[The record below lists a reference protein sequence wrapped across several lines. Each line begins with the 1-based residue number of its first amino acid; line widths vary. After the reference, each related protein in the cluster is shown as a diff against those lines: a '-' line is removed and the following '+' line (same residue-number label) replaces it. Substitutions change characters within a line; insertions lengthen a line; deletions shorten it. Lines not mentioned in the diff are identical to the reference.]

1 MGASTEVVSNP
12 RLSRPASGESLT
24 RHRARPRVG
33 HRLTGCSTVAVKRG
47 STALPYL
54 TFYLQNS
61 TFWRTDERTRT
72 ADLIS
77 LRVITQALQGVAEAC
92 KFRISIG
99 VSFLRVAACCTV
111 LRSRWYQSGIKGL
124 ADYRS
129 PVSCAWQESK
139 YGNNGLP
146 ATGSVHARRYTLG
159 SVRLCLLC
167 RHASTHS
174 LRSSV
179 RHPSQS
185 ATGPLCPEP
194 VSHVLGLQIVDMPVV
209 CLPL

>member
-111 LRSRWYQSGIKGL
+111 LRSRWYQSGIRTSG
-124 ADYRS
+124 
-129 PVSCAWQESK
+129 SCTLTV
-139 YGNNGLP
+139 GP
-146 ATGSVHARRYTLG
+146 MARTRD
-159 SVRLCLLC
+159 
-167 RHASTHS
+167 
-174 LRSSV
+174 LRS
-179 RHPSQS
+179 HNPP
-185 ATGPLCPEP
+185 TL
-194 VSHVLGLQIVDMPVV
+194 VSRRCRMLQNQLI
-209 CLPL
+209 